1 MESTVTT
8 IPILKS
14 RPALSNWV
22 RHQRIGGHTI
32 ALVPT
37 MGALHAGHL
46 ALIRHAK
53 TCASQVLVSLFV
65 NPTQFGAN
73 EDFNQYPRQLER
85 DVALMTQ
92 AGADTCFAPG
102 VPDLYPRGLEDST
115 RVRPPLGLTD
125 TLCGAHRPGHFEG
138 VATVV
143 TKLLV
148 VTDADVAVFGL
159 KDFQQVAVIKALCQ
173 DLGLSTV
180 LALYPT
186 VRDPDGVALSSRNR
200 YLSAH
205 ERQLATVIPLVL
217 SNAWQE
223 FRSGIDQ
230 AQVLLANVHAVLG
243 HYSGVTIQY
252 VSLVDADTLQSVEF
266 INDNTVLAIAL
277 FIGTTRLIDN
287 LRLGDALPDSFV
299 QYQSAAK
306 QTASARTTDA

>member
-1 MESTVTT
+1 MESTVLT
-8 IPILKS
+8 IPILE
-14 RPALSNWV
+14 RHQALTDWV
-22 RHQRIGGHTI
+22 RCQQSAGHTI

-37 MGALHAGHL
+37 MGALHVGHL
-46 ALIRHAK
+46 ALIQYAK
-53 TCASQVLVSLFV
+53 TCASQVLVSVFV

-85 DVALMTQ
+85 DVTVMTQ
-92 AGADTCFAPG
+92 AGADACFAPS
-102 VPDLYPRGLEDST
+102 VLDIYPNGIENTT
-115 RVRPPLGLTD
+115 RVKPPASLTD

-148 VTDADVAVFGL
+148 MTDADVAVFGL

-173 DLGLSTV
+173 DLGLSTD

-217 SNAWQE
+217 SHAWQE
-223 FRSGIDQ
+223 FRSGIGQ
-230 AQVLLANVHAVLG
+230 AKVLLANVHAILDQ
-243 HYSGVTIQY
+243 YSDVRVQY

-266 INDNTVLAIAL
+266 INDNTVMAIAL

-287 LRLGDALPDSFV
+287 LRLGEALPDTFI
-299 QYQSAAK
+299 QYQT
-306 QTASARTTDA
+306 TAARTTAS